1 MSSDTVISVKNVSKM
16 YQVYSKPRDRLLQM
30 LCRGRRK
37 YYREFWALHDVS
49 LDVKRGETIGVL
61 GRNGSGKSTLL
72 QMISGTLTPSAGDIA
87 INGKITALLELGAGF
102 NPEFSGR
109 ENVFLNASIF
119 GMSRERI
126 EQKFAEIA
134 AFADIGEFIDQP
146 VKTYSSGMYAR
157 LAFAVAISL
166 DPEILVVDEI
176 LSVGDVFFQ
185 ARCMRKLDEF
195 REAGGTVFFVTHDTY
210 SVERI
215 CTRAIVLD
223 RGRKVFEGATA
234 DAVNIYYK
242 MSRDDPALAPPSPPA
257 VTACAT
263 TSSELLED
271 HSASLLPAA
280 EPIPVRRDHVVG
292 DESAYIEDVYVV
304 DEHGN
309 TSLNYLVGDWVTV
322 KLVVRFAADYPEIDF
337 GVGIRD
343 RSGTLIGGAHSF
355 YTGNSIGPIRAGER
369 HVLTARIK
377 AELAPGEYL
386 LIAGV
391 ARHDSLQSYQ
401 ECYGLYDFCAIS
413 VTGNRKFWG
422 AVRLPSEIC
431 QTESA
436 PRIEHNSEHNN
447 QDGAHAPEREL
458 SGHPHE

>member
-30 LCRGRRK
+30 LFRGRRK

-49 LDVKRGETIGVL
+49 LDVRRGETIGVL

-72 QMISGTLTPSAGDIA
+72 QMISGTLTPSGGDIE

-223 RGRKVFEGATA
+223 RGRKIFEGATA

-242 MSRDDPALAPPSPPA
+242 MSRDDPALAPPPPP
-257 VTACAT
+257 VTVCGSAA
-263 TSSELLED
+263 SERIDENTPCV
-271 HSASLLPAA
+271 LPAA

-292 DESAYIEDVYVV
+292 DESAYIEDVYVI
-304 DEHGN
+304 DEQGSA
-309 TSLNYLVGDWVTV
+309 SLNYLVGDWITV
-322 KLVVRFAADYPEIDF
+322 KLVVRFSVDFPEIDF

-369 HVLTARIK
+369 HVLTARIQ

-413 VTGNRKFWG
+413 VTGKRKFWG
-422 AVRLPSEIC
+422 AVLLPSEIC

-436 PRIEHNSEHNN
+436 PRIEHNS
-447 QDGAHAPEREL
+447 QDGALAPEREL